1 MERHPQNLRDGR
13 GWKRRESARREREGT
28 PADLACTT
36 DAGKRD
42 AGEAKKGVREDD
54 RDREQDG

>member
-1 MERHPQNLRDGR
+1 MPGGKGR
-13 GWKRRESARREREGT
+13 GT

-42 AGEAKKGVREDD
+42 AGEAKKVVREDD
-54 RDREQDG
+54 RDREHDG

>member
-1 MERHPQNLRDGR
+1 MPEGKER
-13 GWKRRESARREREGT
+13 GT
-28 PADLACTT
+28 PADLACTI